1 MSNHGDDGTHMNAML
16 IHAAIFL
23 AGLLAL
29 AGFACYI
36 CRGRPATFRFS
47 RQRAR
52 ERRTLQEIECH
63 LLAEAKA
70 AESDN
75 SRQIEG
81 F

>member
-1 MSNHGDDGTHMNAML
+1 MNAML

-36 CRGRPATFRFS
+36 CRGRPATSRFS
-47 RQRAR
+47 RQRAG
-52 ERRTLQEIECH
+52 ERRALEEIERH

-70 AESDN
+70 TGSDN